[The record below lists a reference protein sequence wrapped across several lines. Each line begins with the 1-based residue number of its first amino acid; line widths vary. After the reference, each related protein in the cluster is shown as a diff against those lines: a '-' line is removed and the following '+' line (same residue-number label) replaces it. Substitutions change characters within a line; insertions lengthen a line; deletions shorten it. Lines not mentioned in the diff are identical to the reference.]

1 MNNLLTMKQACKA
14 TGMSYEALKFYCNE
28 GLVPNVKRAENNY
41 RVFDEHDVNWIRSL
55 ACLKRC
61 GMSRQEMK
69 EYLALCLQ
77 GQSTIP
83 QRMELLQRYKQIS
96 TSAWQSSRTASTS
109 SHGRRIFIAKCLRAR
124 RSTTATLSLWTE
136 RGLYIF
142 LTEA

>member
-61 GMSRQEMK
+61 GMSIQEMK
-69 EYLALCLQ
+69 EYLALCLEGQ
-77 GQSTIP
+77 GTIP
-83 QRMELLQRYKQIS
+83 QRMELLQRCKQNIHERMAELQDS
-96 TSAWQSSRTASTS
+96 LD
-109 SHGRRIFIAKCLRAR
+109 FIAWKENFYREVLEGK
-124 RSTTATLSLWTE
+124 TE
-136 RGLYIF
+136 YHSDLI
-142 LTEA
+142 AVD

>member
-1 MNNLLTMKQACKA
+1 MKQCCEA

-28 GLVPNVKRAENNY
+28 GLVPNVKRAGNNY

-61 GMSRQEMK
+61 GISIQEMK

-83 QRMELLQRYKQIS
+83 ERMELLQKYKRNIHARMAELQDS
-96 TSAWQSSRTASTS
+96 LD
-109 SHGRRIFIAKCLRAR
+109 FIAWKENFYKEVLEGK
-124 RSTTATLSLWTE
+124 TE
-136 RGLYIF
+136 YHSDLIAA
-142 LTEA
+142 E